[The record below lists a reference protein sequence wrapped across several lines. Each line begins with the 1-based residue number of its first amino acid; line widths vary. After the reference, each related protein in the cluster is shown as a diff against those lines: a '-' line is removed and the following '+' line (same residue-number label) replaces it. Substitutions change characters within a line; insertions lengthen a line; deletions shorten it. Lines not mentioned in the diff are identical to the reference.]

1 MGLHTSRHTRK
12 NSSFSTQDKR
22 IVLLGLE
29 ALPYASH
36 LHYATCS
43 IYCRTVIFQKPTAER
58 DPGGPGTRGGPPGG
72 APGARPPT
80 TRPPP
85 SLPGRGHA
93 ACACPAAPGG
103 GRPLP
108 HWPRGVPHDS
118 PVRALGGGEHGPPRP
133 PWRPR
138 ERRP

>member
-43 IYCRTVIFQKPTAER
+43 NYYKLGKEIATIVDRNQKGEKLQNIPIRTVKEPMLMINKTTADILQITISE
-58 DPGGPGTRGGPPGG
+58 DVLKK
-72 APGARPPT
+72 AV
-80 TRPPP
+80 
-85 SLPGRGHA
+85 L
-93 ACACPAAPGG
+93 
-103 GRPLP
+103 
-108 HWPRGVPHDS
+108 V
-118 PVRALGGGEHGPPRP
+118 E
-133 PWRPR
+133 
-138 ERRP
+138 